1 MDGYEVLFFTR
12 RAQLIKSISCDVVMD
27 ASVLIVE
34 FGRIR
39 RSNYEYSTRSYNI
52 IMYLLIYFIVSY
64 S

>member
-34 FGRIR
+34 FGRR
-39 RSNYEYSTRSYNI
+39 RSNYEYSTRSYNS

>member
-39 RSNYEYSTRSYNI
+39 SNYEYSTRSYNI

>member
-34 FGRIR
+34 FGRR
-39 RSNYEYSTRSYNI
+39 RSNYEYSTRS
-52 IMYLLIYFIVSY
+52 
-64 S
+64 

>member
-34 FGRIR
+34 FGRR
-39 RSNYEYSTRSYNI
+39 RLNYEYSTRCYNI